1 MHSLKSYSI
10 EFVLNRLND
19 RIHGSD
25 GIRYL
30 VTHIDRILYILSPA
44 SSLFKSSRQL
54 ECSLQRAHQTL
65 ITLTGDDNLLQRR
78 LFKFSGCRGRPNID
92 IP

>member
-1 MHSLKSYSI
+1 MHSLKSYSM

-30 VTHIDRILYILSPA
+30 VTHIDRILYILSLA
-44 SSLFKSSRQL
+44 SSLFKRFPSAGVFVAKSSSNVN
-54 ECSLQRAHQTL
+54 SLTEAEL
-65 ITLTGDDNLLQRR
+65 DD
-78 LFKFSGCRGRPNID
+78 D
-92 IP
+92 T